1 MKPTH
6 TYSNA
11 IQQILTEYAEYM
23 TTDDDVLQIET
34 LFDTKRHHYQI
45 VVLGWQNNKR
55 IYHNLIHLDIIN
67 GQIWVQ
73 NNNTQ
78 FTLIE
83 DFDRLNIPRKALVNG
98 LISARRRQF
107 RDYEL
112 A

>member
-1 MKPTH
+1 MPTTH
-6 TYSNA
+6 TYSTA

-23 TTDDDVLQIET
+23 ATDDVLQVET
-34 LFDTKRHHYQI
+34 LFDTQRHHYQI
-45 VVLGWQNNKR
+45 MVLGWQNNQR
-55 IYHNLIHLDIIN
+55 VYHNLMHLDIIN

-83 DFDRLNIPRKALVNG
+83 DFDRLHIPRKDIVNG
-98 LISARRRQF
+98 LIPARRRQIA
-107 RDYEL
+107 DYEM